1 MILNNHTVNSK
12 LQIPDA
18 LHHLTDS
25 FGQRDAGQ
33 PGQDIRGADVPINSA
48 SLTTQAVN
56 SNYTKY

>member
-25 FGQRDAGQ
+25 FGQRDARQ
-33 PGQDIRGADVPINSA
+33 AGQDISGAGVPIKLA
-48 SLTTQAVN
+48 SLTTRAVN
-56 SNYTKY
+56 SKHTKY